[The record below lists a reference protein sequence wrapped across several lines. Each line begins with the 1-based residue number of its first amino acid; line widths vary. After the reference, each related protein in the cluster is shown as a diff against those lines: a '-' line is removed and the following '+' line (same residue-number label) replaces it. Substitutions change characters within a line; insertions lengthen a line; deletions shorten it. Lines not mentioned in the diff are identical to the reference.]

1 MWPALLLVASTA
13 GAPPEA
19 APLAPGTR
27 VRLTAPP
34 AAAAPAGP
42 PAPAE
47 RVDRDG
53 PLLVFRHRDG
63 TTEVAV
69 APGASAAGD
78 LVGVDERFVHLLR
91 APGRPPVRVRR
102 ESVARVEVSAG
113 RRRSVDRRAL
123 AGLGIGVGVGGAWMA
138 GAVART
144 SGGFSN
150 PENQG
155 YLVLGAAFGGAVG
168 ATVGA
173 VAGLVGEERW
183 REVPLEAIA
192 PPPAGGRGAP
202 DPGGDPRPPDP
213 FGATTAS

>member
-19 APLAPGTR
+19 AVLAPGTR

-34 AAAAPAGP
+34 AAAPAGP
-42 PAPAE
+42 PASAE
-47 RVDRDG
+47 RVDREG
-53 PLLVFRHRDG
+53 PLLVFRQRDG
-63 TTEVAV
+63 TTEAAV

-78 LVGVDERFVHLLR
+78 LVGVDDRFIHLQR
-91 APGRPPVRVRR
+91 TPGSPPVRIRR

-113 RRRSVDRRAL
+113 RKRSVGRRTL
-123 AGLGIGVGVGGAWMA
+123 AGLGIGLGVGGAWMA

-155 YLVLGAAFGGAVG
+155 YLVLGAAFGAAAGA
-168 ATVGA
+168 AVGA

-183 REVPLEAIA
+183 REVPLEAL
-192 PPPAGGRGAP
+192 GR
-202 DPGGDPRPPDP
+202 PGGSHRPPDSL
-213 FGATTAS
+213 GAATAS